1 MAMRLPSN
9 IAQGAPDCKE
19 ISLIT
24 NLKSEI
30 CNLKRHAA
38 AAHFVLDSAAVLGL
52 NRRDMKTIAF
62 MMAAVLATGLLSS
75 CGECPCHAN
84 HSDYLRDVP
93 VTTSRSFN

>member
-1 MAMRLPSN
+1 MRLPSN
-9 IAQGAPDCKE
+9 LTQGTPDCKE
-19 ISLIT
+19 ISPIA
-24 NLKSEI
+24 NHKSDI
-30 CNLKRHAA
+30 CHLKRHAA
-38 AAHFVLDSAAVLGL
+38 ALHFVLDSAAVLRF